1 MAEDRWN
8 NRTFLLQMTAGC
20 AILGVIALVDFLFF
34 LYIFITM
41 LPSYIYVLSA
51 TVTRMSAI
59 TSRNAV
65 LFNLAGMLPWAP
77 QAMTFRSN
85 EIDKLFNLLTS
96 WYVFGATWGTALV
109 IISTTYVANAIGK
122 TIAASEIKSE
132 VKKIREE
139 QAELV
144 EEWGLDVISGSPP
157 PAVTVVPAGQQ
168 QQEQRA

>member
-1 MAEDRWN
+1 MADDRWN
-8 NRTFLLQMTAGC
+8 SKAFLMQMTAAC
-20 AILGVIALVDFLFF
+20 LVLGVIALVDFLFF

-77 QAMTFRSN
+77 QAMSFKAN
-85 EIDKLFNLLTS
+85 EIDKLFSLLTS
-96 WYVFGATWGTALV
+96 WYVFGATWGVALL
-109 IISTTYVANAIGK
+109 IIATTYVANAIGK
-122 TIAASEIKSE
+122 AVAATEIKSE

-168 QQEQRA
+168 EQRA

>member
-8 NRTFLLQMTAGC
+8 NKSFLMQMLVVC
-20 AILGVIALVDFLFF
+20 AVLGVIALVDFLFF

-41 LPSYIYVLSA
+41 LPSYVYVLSA
-51 TVTRMSAI
+51 SVTRMSAI

-77 QAMTFRSN
+77 QAVSFRAN
-85 EIDKLFNLLTS
+85 EIDKLFALLTS
-96 WYVFGATWGTALV
+96 WWVFGATWGTTLL
-109 IISTTYVANAIGK
+109 IIATTYVANAVGK
-122 TIAASEIKSE
+122 AIAAGEIKSE

-139 QAELV
+139 QSELV
-144 EEWGLDVISGSPP
+144 EEWGLDVVSGSPP

-168 QQEQRA
+168 QQQGA

>member
-8 NRTFLLQMTAGC
+8 NKTFLMQMTAVC
-20 AILGVIALVDFLFF
+20 AVLGLIALIDFLFF

-59 TSRNAV
+59 TSRNTV

-77 QAMTFRSN
+77 QAASFRSN
-85 EIDKLFNLLTS
+85 EIDKLFSLLTG
-96 WYVFGATWGTALV
+96 WWVFSATWGTALA
-109 IISTTYVANAIGK
+109 IIATTYVANAVGK
-122 TIAASEIKSE
+122 AIAATEIRSE
-132 VKKIREE
+132 VKEIREE

-144 EEWGLDVISGSPP
+144 QEWGMDVISGSPP
-157 PAVTVVPAGQQ
+157 PAVTVVAAGQ
-168 QQEQRA
+168 